1 MAVSKQQ
8 KVEILNELV
17 AKFKEAKSI
26 GFASTST
33 MTVDEFAELRK
44 GLREVNATYTL
55 AKKTLIKKALKEALD
70 IEIDL
75 STLEGQIG
83 AVCSNDDAVA
93 GLGKVNALVKDSKG
107 EKITW
112 ACSIFEWELKDLEET
127 KVIASMPSRETLLS
141 RLVGSMKSP
150 ISGLAR
156 FFDAAAKDLEEKGK
170 SKVGE
175 LEGEGAKEEAPAE
188 ETKTEEAP
196 KAEEKTETPAE
207 EVKEETTAEEAPK
220 AEEKNE
226 EAKEE
231 APAADEAS
239 EEKTA

>member
-26 GFASTST
+26 GFASTTT
-33 MTVDEFAELRK
+33 MTVDEFAGLRK

-55 AKKTLIKKALKEALD
+55 AKKTLIKKAIKEALD

-75 STLEGQIG
+75 SNLEGQIG
-83 AVCSNDDAVA
+83 CVCSNDDAVA
-93 GLGKVNALVKDSKG
+93 GLGKVNDLVKSTGG

-112 ACSIFEWELKDLEET
+112 ACAVFEGELKDLEET
-127 KVIASMPSRETLLS
+127 KVIASMPSRETLLG

-156 FFDAAAKDLEEKGK
+156 FFDAAAK
-170 SKVGE
+170 E
-175 LEGEGAKEEAPAE
+175 LESTGKETVGQLEWEKTEETKEEAPA
-188 ETKTEEAP
+188 KEEAP
-196 KAEEKTETPAE
+196 KAEE
-207 EVKEETTAEEAPK
+207 VKEEKT
-220 AEEKNE
+220 E

-231 APAADEAS
+231 TKAE
-239 EEKTA
+239 